1 MKPGHMLHPMGAQT
15 QCETNKNK
23 IEPNLGFIW
32 RNLQM
37 EWKHYSI
44 TVIPQRSI
52 REEPVH
58 IDSAGRVVIMGQIFP
73 LAYLGNDSISAFAYP
88 SQSWKRD
95 SKKKKKS
102 ACERHMRIITKIGWR
117 QKPGLTHS

>member
-1 MKPGHMLHPMGAQT
+1 MKPGRMLHPMGAQT

-32 RNLQM
+32 QNLQM

-95 SKKKKKS
+95 SKKIS
-102 ACERHMRIITKIGWR
+102 M
-117 QKPGLTHS
+117 